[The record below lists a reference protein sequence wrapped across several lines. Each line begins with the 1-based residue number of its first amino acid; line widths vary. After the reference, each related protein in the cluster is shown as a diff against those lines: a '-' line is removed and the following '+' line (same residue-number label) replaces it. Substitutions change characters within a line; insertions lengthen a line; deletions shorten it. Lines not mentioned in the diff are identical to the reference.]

1 MQRRVGEIGLV
12 AAVLLAAPQP
22 ALAQGAPFCLKSAS
36 GALSC
41 AYNSMILCEQA
52 KQPNSSDQCMPR
64 SQADVTTGSS
74 AAPLGGPR
82 HRARAA
88 ASIADAVIDR
98 EPGPSPSCPRLS
110 RASATL

>member
-1 MQRRVGEIGLV
+1 MQRRIGATGLV
-12 AAVLLAAPQP
+12 AAVLLAVPQL

-52 KQPNSSDQCMPR
+52 KQPNSADQCIPR

-82 HRARAA
+82 PRG
-88 ASIADAVIDR
+88 IAPATIH
-98 EPGPSPSCPRLS
+98 PSPAR
-110 RASATL
+110 